1 MNPRVVLI
9 GFVAVV
15 LAATMTF
22 VVATNEDRVADA
34 DRAQGTGDAAAS
46 GAAAAVT
53 DGTDGEDAGTAGD
66 VDGHNAFAEHQADNP
81 DHAAEELPD
90 EPLDPATRDLL
101 AQQLTG
107 ARDVALRYPTVADA
121 EAAGYY
127 RAGRFVPGAG
137 AHYVSGAN
145 GLSGPGPVEIEKPM
159 ALIYDGVS
167 PTSRVVGLMYYA
179 IGEDGQPDGFA
190 GPNDHWHRHRGIC
203 LAYGDE
209 GLDIPLPVDADASR
223 QDCDAVGGNL
233 IEETAW
239 MLHAW
244 VVPSWESP
252 DGVFSHAN
260 ANLHC
265 ADGTDNTD
273 EIGFCEGT

>member
-1 MNPRVVLI
+1 MNPRVLLI
-9 GFVAVV
+9 GFVAIV
-15 LAATMTF
+15 LAGTMTF
-22 VVATNEDRVADA
+22 VVATNDDRVAD
-34 DRAQGTGDAAAS
+34 TGSDPAVDDATTPAGAS
-46 GAAAAVT
+46 AAAADT
-53 DGTDGEDAGTAGD
+53 GEGH
-66 VDGHNAFAEHQADNP
+66 GHNAFAENQANNP
-81 DHAAEELPD
+81 DHAAEQLPD
-90 EPLDPATRDLL
+90 EPIDQATRDLL
-101 AQQLTG
+101 SQQLMG
-107 ARDVALRYPTVADA
+107 ARDVALRHPTVADA

-159 ALIYDGVS
+159 ALIYDGTS
-167 PTSRVVGLMYYA
+167 PASRVVGLMYYA
-179 IGEDGQPDGFA
+179 LGDDGQPEGFA

-203 LAYGDE
+203 IKYGDG
-209 GLDIPLPVDADASR
+209 GLEIPLPVDADASKK
-223 QDCDAVGGNL
+223 DCDAVDGNL

-252 DGVFSHAN
+252 EGVFSHAN

-265 ADGTDNTD
+265 ADGTDDTD
-273 EIGFCEGT
+273 DIGFCDGT